1 MEFRKTALA
10 TAASLLATLSF
21 SHTALAAK
29 TEISIGHVDSQNW
42 QVSKKGAATQVF
54 KNLVEAESGG
64 DISVKIFPAGQ
75 LGGETELLQSVQEG
89 MLGMTIV
96 SGSFSKVCP
105 EAAVLE
111 VPYLFPSSPVA
122 WEVLDG
128 EFGAK
133 LAEHCLKQTGLRTL
147 AYGETGFRHFTNS
160 KKVIKKPTD
169 LAGMKI
175 RVMPNQSFIEFMKI
189 LNANATPISAPELPA
204 ALTTGVIDG
213 QENPVSVIVE
223 KKLYELQDHITL
235 DGHVY
240 SADFLVINDDLFQG
254 LSDSDKAIITRA
266 SKVAGTVGRAIQ
278 QINSAQG
285 LETLTKNGMQVT
297 TLTSEELDAFRQAS
311 QPKMIS
317 WLSTKIDK
325 QWMNSAQQ
333 SVESA
338 TANQ

>member
-1 MEFRKTALA
+1 MQFRKTALA
-10 TAASLLATLSF
+10 TAATLLATLSF
-21 SHTALAAK
+21 SQSTLAAD
-29 TEISIGHVDSQNW
+29 TNISIGHVDSQNW

-64 DISVKIFPAGQ
+64 RISVQIFPAGQ

-89 MLGMTIV
+89 MLSMTIV
-96 SGSFSKVCP
+96 SGSFSKLCA

-128 EFGAK
+128 EFGQK
-133 LAEHCLKQTGLRTL
+133 LSDHCLKETGLRTL

-169 LAGMKI
+169 LAGMKM

-189 LNANATPISAPELPA
+189 LDATATPIAAPELPA

-240 SADFLVINDDLFQG
+240 SADFLVINEDLFQS
-254 LSDSDKAIITRA
+254 LSTEDRDIINRA
-266 SKVAGTVGRAIQ
+266 AKVAGTVGRAIQ

-285 LETLTKNGMQVT
+285 LETLTKNGMEVT
-297 TLTSEELDAFRQAS
+297 TLTPQELEAFRQAS

-325 QWMNSAQQ
+325 QWMTSAQA

-338 TANQ
+338 STN

>member
-1 MEFRKTALA
+1 MKLAKTAVA
-10 TAASLLATLSF
+10 LLAACAF
-21 SHTALAAK
+21 SQSALAAETK
-29 TEISIGHVDSQNW
+29 ISIGHVDSQNW

-54 KNLVEAESGG
+54 KNLVEAESAGR
-64 DISVKIFPAGQ
+64 ISVDIFPSGQ
-75 LGGETELLQSVQEG
+75 LGSETDLLQSVQEG
-89 MLGMTIV
+89 MVGMTIV
-96 SGSFSKVCP
+96 SGSFSKICP

-111 VPYLFPSSPVA
+111 IPYLFPSSPVA

-128 EFGAK
+128 PFGQK
-133 LAEHCLKQTGLRTL
+133 LAQHCLEKTGIRTL

-160 KKVIKKPTD
+160 KKVIKKPED

-189 LNANATPISAPELPA
+189 LKATATPISAPELPA
-204 ALTTGVIDG
+204 ALTTKVVDG

-223 KKLYELQDHITL
+223 MKLYELQDHITL

-240 SADFLVINDDLFQG
+240 SADFLVINDDLYKG
-254 LSDSDKAIITRA
+254 LSDEDRAIINRA
-266 SKVAGTVGRAIQ
+266 AKVAGTVGRAIQ

-297 TLTSEELDAFRQAS
+297 TLTEKELEAFRTAS

-317 WLSTKIDK
+317 WLSSRIDK
-325 QWMNSAQQ
+325 EWMTSAQS
-333 SVESA
+333 SVEQA
-338 TANQ
+338 QNNL